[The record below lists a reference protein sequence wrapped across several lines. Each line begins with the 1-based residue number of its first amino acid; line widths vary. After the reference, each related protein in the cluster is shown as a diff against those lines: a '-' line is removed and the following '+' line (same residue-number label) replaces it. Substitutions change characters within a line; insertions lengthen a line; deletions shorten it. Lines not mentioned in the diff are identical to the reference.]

1 MSFPSN
7 RISVFLAGLEEEV
20 LGNQEIPYVWK
31 VLDGSTPCGKAELTK
46 LLSPFLY
53 ELCISV
59 FPKRKFGE
67 SNVRRI
73 IIRQL
78 HPSRLRNRT
87 RSGCQQRNT
96 QNLDILLVMPSER
109 LVVCVVGEETH
120 TRALHRCEFRFDFPD
135 STEGDVGEDDL
146 GAGE

>member
-7 RISVFLAGLEEEV
+7 RISVLLAGFEEEV
-20 LGNQEIPYVWK
+20 LGNQEMPYVWK

-46 LLSPFLY
+46 LLSPFLFQRF
-53 ELCISV
+53 SF
-59 FPKRKFGE
+59 FPDKVEE
-67 SNVRRI
+67 SDVRRI

-78 HPSRLRNRT
+78 HPSRLRYRT

-96 QNLDILLVMPSER
+96 QDLDILLVVPSER
-109 LVVCVVGEETH
+109 LVICVVGEETH
-120 TRALHRCEFRFDFPD
+120 TRALDRCEFRFDLPD